1 MLLSLD
7 QGFTPVRR
15 CIQFNSYSKKGHVP
29 CRALCLG
36 ADTCNRQGPHITT
49 EVVSDLVYTT
59 LALKKPWNNGVS
71 KCIIKQGHI
80 K

>member
-36 ADTCNRQGPHITT
+36 ADTCNRQGPHMTT
-49 EVVSDLVYTT
+49 EVVSDLV
-59 LALKKPWNNGVS
+59 
-71 KCIIKQGHI
+71 
-80 K
+80 